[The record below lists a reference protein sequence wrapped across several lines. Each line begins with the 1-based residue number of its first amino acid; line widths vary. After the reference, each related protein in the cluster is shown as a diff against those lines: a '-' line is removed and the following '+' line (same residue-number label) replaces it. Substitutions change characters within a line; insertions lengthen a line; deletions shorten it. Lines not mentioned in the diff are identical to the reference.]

1 VGVFFAIRI
10 GGYKMKKYVYVGSF
24 GFLGAILRFTIK
36 NIKIKDYTGQIPI
49 NTLIINVTGSFFL
62 ALILTLTLE
71 VYKVR
76 EEVKLGLTTGLLGT
90 YTTFS
95 SLCREE
101 VNLILNGNYYSAF
114 TYILMSLLF
123 SSIAIFIAITISK
136 VIARKRNDA
145 NLD

>member
-1 VGVFFAIRI
+1 
-10 GGYKMKKYVYVGSF
+10 
-24 GFLGAILRFTIK
+24 
-36 NIKIKDYTGQIPI
+36 
-49 NTLIINVTGSFFL
+49 
-62 ALILTLTLE
+62 LE

>member
-1 VGVFFAIRI
+1 
-10 GGYKMKKYVYVGSF
+10 MKKYVYVGSF

>member
-1 VGVFFAIRI
+1 
-10 GGYKMKKYVYVGSF
+10 MKKYIYVGFF

-36 NIKIKDYTGQIPI
+36 NIKFKDYTGQIPI

-71 VYKVR
+71 VYEVR

-95 SLCREE
+95 SLCKEE
-101 VNLILNGNYYSAF
+101 VNLILKGNYYSAF
-114 TYILMSLLF
+114 IYIVMSLLF
-123 SSIAIFIAITISK
+123 STIAIYIAITISK
-136 VIARKRNDA
+136 IVARKRN
-145 NLD
+145 NISIN